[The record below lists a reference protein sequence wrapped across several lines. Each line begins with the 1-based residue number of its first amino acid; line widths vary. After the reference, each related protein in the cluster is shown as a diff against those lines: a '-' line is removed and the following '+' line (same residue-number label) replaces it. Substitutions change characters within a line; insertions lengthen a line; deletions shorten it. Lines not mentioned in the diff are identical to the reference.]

1 MRLIDIL
8 LVEDNPDHAILTM
21 AVLEDNNV
29 ANRVHLVKDG
39 EEALD
44 FIYRRGKYGEVGSAP
59 RPGFI
64 LLDIRLP
71 KIDGLEVLSRIK
83 NDPEHRAIPVI
94 MLTTSSQD
102 EEIMAAYAEGANGYV
117 TKPVDFTEFASK
129 VSIIG
134 LYWGLTNSLSGA

>member
-21 AVLEDNNV
+21 AVLEENNV

-44 FIYRRGKYGEVGSAP
+44 FIYRKGKYSKGCNAP

-71 KIDGLEVLSRIK
+71 KIDGLEVLRRIK
-83 NDPEHRAIPVI
+83 NDPEKKKIPVI
-94 MLTTSSQD
+94 MLTTSSRD

-117 TKPVDFTEFASK
+117 AKPVEFTEFASK
-129 VSIIG
+129 VKSIG
-134 LYWGLTNSLSGA
+134 LYWGFTNSLSDI